1 MSYTIKFMDGTL
13 AIITDQEF
21 FKLEGKSG
29 LVFVPSIRET
39 INLSSVSRIYPS
51 ENEPIKQ
58 IDRSKQLEGVLHDGT
73 RMTKQFG
80 RWYCTDGQRDDKGNL
95 ATEADPYYYPE
106 LKTGILPTPTEY
118 ETKFNQIPAGKWS
131 DELLMISQSDPEL
144 PVQNLENRGSTF
156 LE

>member
-1 MSYTIKFMDGTL
+1 MKELRTYDGHSYMLKDEEAEIAQKMLMRGDKFLQVKGNLIAVGNISSISD
-13 AIITDQEF
+13 
-21 FKLEGKSG
+21 KSFER
-29 LVFVPSIRET
+29 V
-39 INLSSVSRIYPS
+39 
-51 ENEPIKQ
+51 
-58 IDRSKQLEGVLHDGT
+58 DRTKQLEGVLHDGT

-95 ATEADPYYYPE
+95 ATEADPDYYPE

-131 DELLMISQSDPEL
+131 DELLMISQSDTEL
-144 PVQNLENRGSTF
+144 PIQQLENRGSTF